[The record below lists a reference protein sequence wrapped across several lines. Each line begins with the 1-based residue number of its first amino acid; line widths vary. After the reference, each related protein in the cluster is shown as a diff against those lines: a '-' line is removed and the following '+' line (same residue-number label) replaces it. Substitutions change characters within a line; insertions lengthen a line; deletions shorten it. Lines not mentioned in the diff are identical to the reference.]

1 MTRIT
6 KEWLKSRVQ
15 TLNMLLE
22 RPMTIFSPGAS
33 ASEQNVG
40 HLSLDKDAG
49 GYRLVE
55 IISGG
60 GVEANWSPRLQP
72 KEMDLFIDG
81 ILNGIALRNAHIGVI
96 LLKNEVEMAGLTPD
110 AALYGN
116 ANAALLHSTKDG
128 V

>member
-1 MTRIT
+1 MNRIT

-55 IISGG
+55 IIGG
-60 GVEANWSPRLQP
+60 GMASSWSPRLQP
-72 KEMDLFIDG
+72 KDMDLFIDG
-81 ILNGIALRNAHIGVI
+81 IVKGIALRNAHIGVI

-110 AALYGN
+110 AALYGS

>member
-22 RPMTIFSPGAS
+22 RPVALYNTNAT
-33 ASEQNVG
+33 AAEQNIG

-49 GYRLVE
+49 GYKLVE
-55 IISGG
+55 IIGYGG
-60 GVEANWSPRLQP
+60 AEANWSPRLQP
-72 KEMDLFIDG
+72 KDMDLFIDG
-81 ILNGIALRNAHIGVI
+81 IVKGIALRNVHLGAL
-96 LLKNEVEMAGLTPD
+96 LLKNEVEMMGLTPD
-110 AALYGN
+110 AALYSN
-116 ANAALLHSTKDG
+116 ANVALLHSTKSG